1 MDRDTVN
8 EGMAQTRI
16 FFDPWVGE
24 TYGTDKSIFK
34 KKILVLGGSHYCEEC
49 ATCGDR
55 MLHPGCISYTR
66 DRIGEYLNPA
76 FKASRKK
83 TYTWKKTHTSF
94 INSMYGVSTSHEQ
107 QRLYFSSICFY
118 NFLQLSAGKDPNSA
132 HRYNYKDIRHRLAF
146 YEVIRRWMPDIVI
159 SWGDKVWNALPD
171 DWGYGTAKKGAAMSV
186 AGTAFTSYPWYPFEE
201 TTVLLIGVHH
211 PSTGYDRGLHHEVF
225 SRLEAVPKNT
235 QTGNKAGAG

>member
-1 MDRDTVN
+1 MDHDDVN
-8 EGMAQTRI
+8 EGMGQTRI

-24 TYGTDKSIFK
+24 NYGTDKSILK

-55 MLHPGCISYTR
+55 MLHPGCVSYTR

-76 FKASRKK
+76 FNAPWKK
-83 TYTWKKTHTSF
+83 TYTSF
-94 INSMYGVSTSHEQ
+94 INSVYGGATSHEQ
-107 QRLYFSSICFY
+107 QRRYFSSICFY

-146 YEVIRRWMPDIVI
+146 YEIIRRWMPDIVI

-171 DWGYGTAKKGAAMSV
+171 DWGYGTAIKGAAMSV
-186 AGTAFTSYPWYPFEE
+186 AGTAFTSYQRYPFEE

-225 SRLEAVPKNT
+225 SRLEAVPNNAEM
-235 QTGNKAGAG
+235 GHKADVG